1 MVVALCRLRRVCEH
15 VCPVSAKPA
24 AQLERGEQQQ
34 QQHPYLTAEALERA
48 DILDWQAVLSQFNRE
63 DFLRDGYCALR
74 RVFTAGAT
82 RRLLESC
89 KRVQALNDEWLDHD
103 WHEPTQWEHLG
114 LQPPSVPPLS
124 DENKNRARGGC
135 QLSGGLVFALRWM

>member
-1 MVVALCRLRRVCEH
+1 MGKLHLT
-15 VCPVSAKPA
+15 AKPA
-24 AQLERGEQQQ
+24 SEGSRRVAQWIMTLPGGVAQA
-34 QQHPYLTAEALERA
+34 AEALERA

-63 DFLRDGYCALR
+63 DFLRDGYCALH
-74 RVFTAGAT
+74 RVFTADAT

-114 LQPPSVPPLS
+114 LQPPSAQPTSQPPKV
-124 DENKNRARGGC
+124 KNT
-135 QLSGGLVFALRWM
+135 